1 MLDIVLTEDGD
12 LDLSTG
18 DIRYGESTYQHKG
31 DILAASP
38 GDFGQFPEVG
48 VGAVDYLLGEN
59 PGLFLRAVSRQMIAD
74 GIQVKSTYIDQD
86 GQLVIDGEYEND

>member
-12 LDLSTG
+12 LELGSG
-18 DIRYGESTYQHKG
+18 DIRYGESTGQHKG

-38 GDFGQFPEVG
+38 GDFAQFPEVG

-74 GIQVKSTYIDQD
+74 GIRVKSTYMAPD
-86 GQLVIDGEYEND
+86 GELIIDGEYEDD